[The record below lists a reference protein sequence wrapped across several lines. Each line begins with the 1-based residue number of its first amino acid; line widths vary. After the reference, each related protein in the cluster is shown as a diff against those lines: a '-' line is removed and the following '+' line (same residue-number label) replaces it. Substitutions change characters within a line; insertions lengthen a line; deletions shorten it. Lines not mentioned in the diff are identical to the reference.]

1 MVISTSG
8 AVVISTKKIVNNR
21 LLNRKQM
28 LVDILHPLKATI
40 SKKELQEKLAALY
53 KTTPDVVVP
62 YGIKSQIGG
71 GKSSGFAKI
80 YDSLDDAKRYE
91 HKYMMARVSYINI
104 DEYFN
109 FFQLTGV
116 KLEKSG
122 RKQRK
127 ERKNRQKKFRG
138 TAKVKGA
145 AAKK

>member
-1 MVISTSG
+1 MVYIWVHSLKMVISTSG

-21 LLNRKQM
+21 LMNRRQM
-28 LVDILHPLKATI
+28 IVDILHPLKATI

-53 KTTPDVVVP
+53 KTTPDVVIP

-91 HKYMMARVSYINI
+91 HKYMIAR
-104 DEYFN
+104 
-109 FFQLTGV
+109 LTGV

-145 AAKK
+145 VAKK